1 MNRLMNA
8 LDDLYDAIKTIETE
22 DHALRIRRFLIVLL
36 HSEEF
41 NLDHTD
47 VNSPYTRFA
56 VRNDEEGNRL
66 RLFQAL
72 QEKANQTEEDHDLQ
86 ACVDLMFET
95 PDTEPYTKTQTLLR
109 RFAAYAD
116 TIRGSDTDSDSN

>member
-1 MNRLMNA
+1 MNA

-22 DHALRIRRFLIVLL
+22 YRATRIRRFLIVLL
-36 HSEEF
+36 HAEEF
-41 NLDHTD
+41 NLSPID

-56 VRNDEEGNRL
+56 TRNDAEGNRL

-72 QEKANQTEEDHDLQ
+72 QEKINENDEELQ

-95 PDTEPYTKTQTLLR
+95 PDTEPYSKTQVVLQ
-109 RFAAYAD
+109 RFKVYAD
-116 TIRGSDTDSDSN
+116 SYRSTDSDTDSDSD